1 MSLAQVNELRQK
13 VNFIEEFKGYNHNLR
28 ADLIDSYDR
37 AEFYDMR
44 SMSLDN
50 YPAISN
56 RKGETELFKYPGTP
70 TQIWQYKEDTYLVV
84 SGGYIY
90 TNVTRNSTGDML
102 TNSGDYITAGKK
114 YFAQIGSKTV
124 IMPDKVTYDM
134 ETGEFAKIEKS
145 YESASFD
152 KGTTGSSN
160 NYYVMLMLNPC
171 TIDGNTFN
179 YTQSATAPS
188 DTSVYWYDTKNACV
202 KQYSEAQEKWVK
214 VTMSYMKVTPI
225 ISTSST
231 EYKYPTNWMDVPYDA
246 RSLYS
251 GLLEMF
257 KNYSALDTVSIA
269 FCTLG
274 KEAEAE
280 TADNIIYGV
289 TSTGQQ
295 RSQALILNGIPQTTL
310 TGFVVKNR
318 CPDLTHIC
326 SNNNRVWGVSNDTH
340 EIFACKLGDCTQWY
354 NYVGIAGDSY
364 ALSLGDPDEVTAC
377 AAYGNYILFFTEN
390 RIMKIYGDY
399 PSNYQLYTVKASGV
413 RKGADETVVQISG
426 GLYYV
431 SELGVMVYDGSYPS
445 VISTKLGPEFL
456 TEQVVAAGKHGSK
469 YCLSVDTGSVTSK
482 GMYIYDTQTGF
493 WVRGSSRL
501 INNAST
507 MDSKLCFVTD
517 DNRLVTLSDY
527 KAEEDSVAVTG
538 EDLLQLA
545 TRVRIEY

>member
-1 MSLAQVNELRQK
+1 MSLIQVNELRQK
-13 VNFIEEFKGYNHNLR
+13 VNFIESFKGYNHTLR
-28 ADLIDSYDR
+28 ADLVDSYDR

-50 YPAISN
+50 YPAIST

-70 TQIWQYKEDTYLVV
+70 TQIWQYKEDTYLVI

-102 TNSGDYITAGKK
+102 ANSGDYIKPGKK

-124 IMPDKVTYDM
+124 IMPDKVTFDM
-134 ETGEFAKIEKS
+134 ETGEFSKIEKN
-145 YESASFD
+145 YESASF
-152 KGTTGSSN
+152 TSSTGN
-160 NYYVMLMLNPC
+160 TYYVILMLEPC
-171 TIDGNTFN
+171 TIDGETFS
-179 YTQSATAPS
+179 YTKSATAPS
-188 DTSVYWYDTKNACV
+188 NTSVYWYDTTDNCV
-202 KQYSEAQEKWVK
+202 KKYSEAQEKWVK
-214 VTMSYMKVTPI
+214 VTMNYMCVTPI
-225 ISTSST
+225 VSTSTT
-231 EYKYPTNWMDVPYDA
+231 EYSFPKDWIDVPADA
-246 RSLYS
+246 KNLYYN
-251 GLLEMF
+251 LVKMF
-257 KNYSALDTVSIA
+257 KAYSALDTMTIG
-269 FCTLG
+269 FCELG
-274 KEAEAE
+274 KEIEAE
-280 TADNIIYGV
+280 TADNIIYGKA
-289 TSTGQQ
+289 STGMV
-295 RSQALILNGIPQTTL
+295 ILNGIAKTKC

-354 NYVGIAGDSY
+354 NYAGIAGDSY
-364 ALSLGDPDEVTAC
+364 ALSLGNPDEVTAC

-413 RKGADETVVQISG
+413 RKGAEETVVQISG

-445 VISTKLGPEFL
+445 VISKKLGNEFL
-456 TEQVVAAGKHGSK
+456 TEQAVAAGKHGAK
-469 YCLSVDTGSVTSK
+469 YCLSVNTGNATSK

-527 KAEEDSVAVTG
+527 KAEEDSIAVTG

-545 TRVRIEY
+545 SRERIEY